1 MNMNIINY
9 RPPVDI
15 SSETEKGKHKLFYNC
30 CLITVLTILSTE
42 INNIIFGFSQA
53 LFPTLF
59 LGLVFLVIS
68 ILFRKHKISLY
79 KAANLYIL
87 SGSAQ
92 VVISIYLS
100 NGFQSPVLFWSCLI
114 PVYAFWLLNKKY
126 AIFWLLVSISIP
138 ILFLILDIFNFKF
151 SNNYDFYYENHKV
164 WALLVCL
171 FLIINIF
178 FVVYDFEVKKKN
190 AIDEVNVKNEELRLA
205 LIRLE
210 AAKSELELAEKHKD
224 LFIAQMSH
232 EMRTPMNAIMGVGE
246 LLKTSDKKE
255 QDELVDILNRSSK
268 HLLYIIEDILDITKI
283 QTGKFQFQTL
293 GFDLK
298 PLLKSVYESNKIQA
312 DHKNIGFRFHFEN
325 ELPDKITGDPHR
337 ISQILNNLL
346 NNSIKFTDKGEVRF
360 IIKYDVVE
368 KLIIFKVTD
377 TGIGMSEQEV
387 NKVFDIFSQ
396 ANSDIHLKYG
406 GTGMGLSITRQ
417 LVDLFKG
424 KIIIKS
430 KLGKGTI
437 ITVSLPVEFEVQ
449 EDSEEVIGD
458 ANQSMIKE
466 DLAGLKILIAEDN
479 ETNKLIIRKILHST
493 VPSIL
498 IDFASDGDEVL
509 AKIER
514 SSYDIILMDIQ
525 MPKKNGLETTRLIRA
540 HQDERI
546 NKTKIIALTAYARK
560 AEIDKFL
567 EAGMNDYATK
577 PIVKDELIRKIH
589 DSTVAS
595 HSFLA

>member
-1 MNMNIINY
+1 MNIINY